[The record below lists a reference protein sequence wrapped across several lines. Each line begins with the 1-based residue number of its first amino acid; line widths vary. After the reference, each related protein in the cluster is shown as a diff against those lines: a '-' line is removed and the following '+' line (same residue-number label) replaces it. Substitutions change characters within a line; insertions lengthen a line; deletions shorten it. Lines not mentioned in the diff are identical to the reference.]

1 MNDYLLFE
9 LFELEQENKENKE
22 KEDYILSK
30 GFTPLFI
37 DKLKKLNQFDYFYKK
52 LKKLEQQ
59 WR

>member
-9 LFELEQENKENKE
+9 LFELEQENKE

-52 LKKLEQQ
+52 IKKLEQQ
-59 WR
+59 GR

>member
-9 LFELEQENKENKE
+9 LFELEQENKEKE
-22 KEDYILSK
+22 NYILSK

-59 WR
+59 GR

>member
-9 LFELEQENKENKE
+9 LFELEQENKE

-59 WR
+59 GR

>member
-9 LFELEQENKENKE
+9 LFELEQENKE
-22 KEDYILSK
+22 KEDYILNK

-59 WR
+59 GR